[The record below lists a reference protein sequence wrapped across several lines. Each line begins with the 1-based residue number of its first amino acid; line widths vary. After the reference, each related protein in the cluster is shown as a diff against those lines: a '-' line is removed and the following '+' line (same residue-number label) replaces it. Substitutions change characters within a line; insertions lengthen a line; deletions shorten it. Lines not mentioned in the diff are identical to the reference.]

1 MCLRVG
7 ATKSLQVN
15 KQITIHKN
23 KMKKEKKKMDKNL
36 QHKSKMQQ
44 EGEKI
49 ICKLTCFESRNKL

>member
-7 ATKSLQVN
+7 ATKPLQVN

-36 QHKSKMQQ
+36 QNKSKMQQ
-44 EGEKI
+44 EGETI
-49 ICKLTCFESRNKL
+49 ICKLTCLI